1 VSTLLRKFLTIDD
14 RVRKWRVKNSKIG
27 NVFASALEF
36 NESTGKWIV
45 TLDPAHQIGI
55 STLSRKF
62 LTVDEG
68 ICRQGI
74 KNREFGYT
82 FAPILGTSRDTGE
95 WTAPLDLVHQIGI
108 STLWTDILIMD

>member
-1 VSTLLRKFLTIDD
+1 M
-14 RVRKWRVKNSKIG
+14 
-27 NVFASALEF
+27 
-36 NESTGKWIV
+36 
-45 TLDPAHQIGI
+45 DPAHEIGI
-55 STLSRKF
+55 STPSRKF
-62 LTVDEG
+62 FTVDEG

-74 KNREFGYT
+74 KNRELGYI

>member
-14 RVRKWRVKNSKIG
+14 RVRKWGVENSKIG
-27 NVFASALEF
+27 NVFAYALRF

-45 TLDPAHQIGI
+45 KLDRAHQIGI

-74 KNREFGYT
+74 KNRKLGYI
-82 FAPILGTSRDTGE
+82 FDAFWEPVEIQVNERHH
-95 WTAPLDLVHQIGI
+95 WI
-108 STLWTDILIMD
+108 

>member
-1 VSTLLRKFLTIDD
+1 MTIDD
-14 RVRKWRVKNSKIG
+14 RVRKWGVENSKIG
-27 NVFASALEF
+27 NVFAYALRF

-45 TLDPAHQIGI
+45 TLDRAHQIGI

-62 LTVDEG
+62 LTLDEA

-82 FAPILGTSRDTGE
+82 FAPNFGASIDTGE
-95 WTAPLDLVHQIGI
+95 WTAPLNLVHQIGI